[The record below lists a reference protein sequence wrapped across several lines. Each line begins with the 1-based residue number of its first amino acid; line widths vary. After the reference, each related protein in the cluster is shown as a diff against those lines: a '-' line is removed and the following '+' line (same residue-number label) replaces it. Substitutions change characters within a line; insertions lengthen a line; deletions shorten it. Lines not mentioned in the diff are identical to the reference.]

1 MLQRTGS
8 VQIKK
13 LLSSFSE
20 LSDTIESIIQGVQQ
34 ETSLDDEQEYRIRLV
49 LNELVMNI
57 FKYSDADR
65 VSVNADYCDTLL
77 KIKLEDNGSGF
88 ESKKIIERDV
98 KNDDLLMC
106 ESGRGVFLVKIMA
119 DSLQYSELGNAVAV
133 TLKLG

>member
-1 MLQRTGS
+1 M
-8 VQIKK
+8 QIKK
-13 LLSSFSE
+13 LLNSFAE
-20 LSDTIESIIQGVQQ
+20 LNDTIESIIAGVEQ
-34 ETSLDDEQEYRIRLV
+34 ETRLDDEQEYRIRLV

-65 VSVNADYCDTLL
+65 ISIYANYCDMLL
-77 KIKLEDNGSGF
+77 NIKLEDNGSGF

-98 KNDDLLMC
+98 KSDDLLMC

-119 DSLQYSELGNAVAV
+119 DSLQYSEIGNTVAV